1 MAELKQMTGKRAQ
14 PRHEKTRLA
23 AGDGRGY
30 DIDMNTRITELEGF
44 ALDTRDRLSRIEARL
59 DTCATKSD
67 VKDLESTMHKE
78 LHGLTWK
85 LIGIAGVMVSM
96 VYFVATQV
104 KT

>member
-14 PRHEKTRLA
+14 PRNEKSRLA
-23 AGDGRGY
+23 AGDGGGY
-30 DIDMNTRITELEGF
+30 VVDMNARIAKLEGF
-44 ALDTRDRLSRIEARL
+44 ALDTRDRLSRIEERL
-59 DTCATKSD
+59 EACATKSD

-85 LIGIAGVMVSM
+85 LIGIAGVLVSM

>member
-14 PRHEKTRLA
+14 RRNEKMRLA
-23 AGDGRGY
+23 SGDGGGY

>member
-1 MAELKQMTGKRAQ
+1 MAELKQMIGKRAQ
-14 PRHEKTRLA
+14 PRNEKTRLA
-23 AGDGRGY
+23 SGGSGGY
-30 DIDMNTRITELEGF
+30 DVDMNTRIAELEGF

-85 LIGIAGVMVSM
+85 LIGIAGVLVSM